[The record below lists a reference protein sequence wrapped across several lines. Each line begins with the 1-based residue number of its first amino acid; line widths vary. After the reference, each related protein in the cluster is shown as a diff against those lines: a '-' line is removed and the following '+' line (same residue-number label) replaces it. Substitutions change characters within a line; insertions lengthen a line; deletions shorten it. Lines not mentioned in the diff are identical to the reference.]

1 MEVMATELGDFLRTR
16 RAAVSPAAVGLVSY
30 GARRV
35 PGLRREEL
43 AHLAGVSPTY
53 YTRLEQADH
62 HNVSDSVLDALAR
75 VLTLTD
81 AEHEHLRRLARPEP
95 RPVRRR
101 RVERPRPAALGL
113 VRAAPGPAL
122 LVDHRQ
128 DVLAWNALGHR
139 LVGLGYPF
147 EAPDDV
153 RDRPNFARMF
163 FLALGGRDLY
173 AEPDQMARQM
183 VGFLRYSS
191 GLHPDDH
198 ELSCLVGEL
207 VQRSDQFAALWAKH
221 QVLDCGHGVKKFQHP
236 LVGRLDLT
244 YEAMPLPESSHRMV
258 LYHAEPGTPAADAL
272 ALLARH

>member
-16 RAAVSPAAVGLVSY
+16 RAAVSPTDVGLVSY

-53 YTRLEQADH
+53 YTRLEQSDH

-113 VRAAPGPAL
+113 VHAAPGPAL
-122 LVDHRQ
+122 LVDHRN

-139 LVGLGYPF
+139 LLGLGYPF
-147 EAPDDV
+147 EAPDDI

-163 FLALGGRDLY
+163 FLARGGRDLY
-173 AEPDQMARQM
+173 AEPDNMARQL

-198 ELSCLVGEL
+198 DLSCLVGEL
-207 VQRSDQFAALWAKH
+207 VQRSDQFAALWARH
-221 QVLDCGHGVKKFQHP
+221 PVLDCGHGVKKFQHP

-244 YEAMPLPESSHRMV
+244 YEAMPLPGSSHRMV
-258 LYHAEPGTPAADAL
+258 LYHADPGTPAADAL
-272 ALLARH
+272 ALLARR